1 MPSDP
6 ANDPLDLDREDAP
19 FLHPDGD
26 TSSSPV
32 SEPKPHHRLSS
43 HRDRYDRH
51 DHDHDRRHQDESQSQ
66 TRSNPTAL
74 SQKLRLRLLI
84 TLFAIVLAAEMGL
97 SMADSP
103 LVRIYESITCRKY
116 YTEYDPGK
124 IGPSGGVEEELCKV
138 KDVQT
143 ELAAV
148 KGYMEFFDGLMSI
161 FLAIPY
167 GLLADRRGRKWT
179 MCLSIPGF
187 VLNSAIVFVV
197 SWFPDVF
204 PLRAVWLS
212 SLAWLLGGGPVVA
225 FAIIWTMMSDVTS
238 EDERYV
244 IIVNWD
250 REEAWSDE
258 TGHRFSS
265 NLLSLSWPASSS
277 PMLSGRG

>member
-6 ANDPLDLDREDAP
+6 ANDPLDFDREDAP
-19 FLHPDGD
+19 FLQPDGD

-32 SEPKPHHRLSS
+32 SEPKPHYRRSS
-43 HRDRYDRH
+43 HHDRH
-51 DHDHDRRHQDESQSQ
+51 DHDDDDDRRHQDESQTQ
-66 TRSNPTAL
+66 TPSNPAVFP
-74 SQKLRLRLLI
+74 QKLRLRLLI

-103 LVRIYESITCRKY
+103 LVRIYESITCNKY

-124 IGPSGGVEEELCKV
+124 IGPGGEVEEELCKV

-167 GLLADRRGRKWT
+167 GLLADRRGRKST

-204 PLRAVWLS
+204 PLRTVWLS

-244 IIVNWD
+244 IIVKWD
-250 REEAWSDE
+250 GEEAWSDG
-258 TGHRFSS
+258 TGRPFSS
-265 NLLSLSWPASSS
+265 SLLSLPWPASSS